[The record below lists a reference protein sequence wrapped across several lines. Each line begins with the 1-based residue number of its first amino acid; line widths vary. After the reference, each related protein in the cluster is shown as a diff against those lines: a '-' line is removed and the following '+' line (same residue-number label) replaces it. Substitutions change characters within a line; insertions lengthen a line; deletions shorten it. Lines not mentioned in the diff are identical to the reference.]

1 MNSSIDTIITAETP
15 EGIAIA
21 MVPAGFAVR
30 STAFLIDALLRVGIL
45 MVCGTALGAG
55 GHFGTGL
62 MFIVLFAINW
72 LYPVV
77 FELLPAAAT
86 PGKRIMGLHVLMA
99 NGLPITPAGC
109 LIRNLLRVVDLLPFM
124 YAFGIICIL
133 LRPDARRLGDLAGG
147 TVVAYRSEL
156 RPAGSFGVG
165 EPMQPSLLLS
175 SRQQAAIAAFAWRV
189 DRLTPDRA
197 EEIALLASALVP
209 AAGVGTSM
217 TARLVG
223 IARWLH
229 GQRPAKPAVAA
240 RSTDLSSTA
249 LSSIDL
255 SSADL
260 SSTGLSSTSLSS
272 TGLSSPD
279 LSSTGPSGS
288 GLPP

>member
-1 MNSSIDTIITAETP
+1 LSSSIDTIITAETP

-21 MVPAGFAVR
+21 MYPAGFAVR

-45 MVCGTALGAG
+45 LVCGTALGAG

-72 LYPVV
+72 LYPAV

-109 LIRNLLRVVDLLPFM
+109 LIRNLLRVVDFLPFM

-133 LRPDARRLGDLAGG
+133 LRRDARRLGDLAGG
-147 TVVAYRSEL
+147 TLVAYRNEL
-156 RPAGSFGVG
+156 RPAGSFGAG
-165 EPMQPSLLLS
+165 EPMPPSVLLS

-189 DRLTPDRA
+189 GRLTPDRA
-197 EEIALLASALVP
+197 EEIALLASA
-209 AAGVGTSM
+209 AAPGTGIATSM

-229 GQRPAKPAVAA
+229 GQRPDKPAVAP
-240 RSTDLSSTA
+240 RT
-249 LSSIDL
+249 
-255 SSADL
+255 
-260 SSTGLSSTSLSS
+260 TGLST
-272 TGLSSPD
+272 TGLSA
-279 LSSTGPSGS
+279 TGPGGGSPSGS
-288 GLPP
+288 DLPP